1 MQDANFLKKEEIKFD
16 KKARNFLSKLGAG
29 SDPKPWTF
37 CYAPKEGMMVKPI
50 LLSPDAGSYFDINS
64 LPVNVDNFVGFW
76 TMTTTI
82 PEKHDMYFVI
92 QRNGRSVSVDSQR
105 KQIPSDEDEDEDD
118 SYYSGSDE

>member
-1 MQDANFLKKEEIKFD
+1 
-16 KKARNFLSKLGAG
+16 
-29 SDPKPWTF
+29 
-37 CYAPKEGMMVKPI
+37 
-50 LLSPDAGSYFDINS
+50 

-92 QRNGRSVSVDSQR
+92 QRNGRSVTVDSQR

-118 SYYSGSDE
+118 SYYSGSEE